1 MKDAVALA
9 RRFVGSAGLLLAI
22 LGCAAGTA
30 QVGSAL
36 LSRILLL
43 SGALLCAAGVVANR
57 REIVK
62 TLLGGSVRAGTGTAF
77 YAAVV
82 LGVVVLSNFLA
93 DQHHWRR
100 DLTMGRKFSL
110 SEFTRGVVD
119 NLDSPVRII
128 GFFKE
133 GDEETRTPQT
143 QGAKELIREF
153 GFLSSSKIKVDVVD
167 PLREPGVA
175 LRYSVRQDPTIIVE
189 RGERFTQAAAP
200 DEESLTSAIITISSQ
215 RRKKVLFL
223 SGHGERLPS
232 QASGGYAAAAKAL
245 EGLNYEV
252 GELLLSRQNEVP
264 ADCDVLVIAGPAG
277 ALLPEEEAAILRFLD
292 RGGRMLAMT
301 EPLSGSQLDAVLKPW
316 GLRALPQVIA
326 DQRAGLRGSAYT
338 PVINSY
344 EDHAI
349 VRSFG
354 SNQTLFPTV
363 GPVEWFET
371 KDPLVFHSYL
381 ARTGPDA
388 WGESDLE
395 GVRRGAPPA
404 YQSSSDTMDPKG
416 LPVAA
421 VAFRRTWQ
429 DAALAKKS
437 GQSKQETRIVLFG
450 DGEFA
455 SDQYY
460 GNQWNG
466 NLFLN
471 AVSWLAQEE
480 MLIGSR
486 QSAGQERRL
495 ILSGRRYRKLQTVLA
510 APMILVGLFGLMVWL
525 RRRKL

>member
-1 MKDAVALA
+1 
-9 RRFVGSAGLLLAI
+9 
-22 LGCAAGTA
+22 
-30 QVGSAL
+30 
-36 LSRILLL
+36 
-43 SGALLCAAGVVANR
+43 
-57 REIVK
+57 
-62 TLLGGSVRAGTGTAF
+62 
-77 YAAVV
+77 
-82 LGVVVLSNFLA
+82 
-93 DQHHWRR
+93 
-100 DLTMGRKFSL
+100 
-110 SEFTRGVVD
+110 
-119 NLDSPVRII
+119 
-128 GFFKE
+128 
-133 GDEETRTPQT
+133 
-143 QGAKELIREF
+143 
-153 GFLSSSKIKVDVVD
+153 
-167 PLREPGVA
+167 
-175 LRYSVRQDPTIIVE
+175 
-189 RGERFTQAAAP
+189 
-200 DEESLTSAIITISSQ
+200 
-215 RRKKVLFL
+215 
-223 SGHGERLPS
+223 
-232 QASGGYAAAAKAL
+232 
-245 EGLNYEV
+245 
-252 GELLLSRQNEVP
+252 
-264 ADCDVLVIAGPAG
+264 
-277 ALLPEEEAAILRFLD
+277 
-292 RGGRMLAMT
+292 MT